1 MIENILG
8 TFRTALCMILT
19 FFIALFASISG
30 LFIGGQRAWEFWREA
45 WGKTIL
51 FFLGV
56 KMKINGMENL
66 KGPAVFIM
74 NHESVIDIFTI
85 AAITPKK
92 TTFVS
97 KKEVARFPFVGIIM
111 RMGGCI
117 FIDRSNTRSAI
128 ESIKEGVEERRENYS
143 IIVFPEGTRSNAKQG
158 LKPFKKGC
166 MHIAM
171 AAGIPIV
178 PIGQSGARTL
188 ASGKSLVIKKGSPI
202 YFEIGEP
209 ISTDMWNLEN
219 TEKQMEL
226 LQEEVK
232 NLIAKAK
239 TKREKAL
246 KDRGNE
252 DHFKNDN
259 FSTKAL

>member
-1 MIENILG
+1 MIEIILG
-8 TFRTALCMILT
+8 IFRTALCMILT
-19 FFIALFASISG
+19 FFIALSASISG
-30 LFIGGQRAWEFWREA
+30 LFVGGQRAWEFWREA
-45 WGKTIL
+45 WGKAIL

-56 KMKINGMENL
+56 KMRVNGEENL

-85 AAITPKK
+85 AAIAPQK

-97 KKEVARFPFVGIIM
+97 KKEVARFPFLGIIM

-117 FIDRSNTRSAI
+117 FIDRSNTRSAV
-128 ESIKEGVEERRENYS
+128 ESIQEGVKERRENYS
-143 IIVFPEGTRSNAKQG
+143 IIVFPEGTRSNEKQG

-171 AAGIPIV
+171 AASIPIV
-178 PIGQSGARTL
+178 PIGQNGARTH

-202 YFEIGEP
+202 YFEIGKP

-219 TEKQMEL
+219 AEKQMEL
-226 LQEEVK
+226 LQDEVK

-239 TKREKAL
+239 AKRDKAL
-246 KDRGNE
+246 KDQDNE
-252 DHFKNDN
+252 GRFKNDN